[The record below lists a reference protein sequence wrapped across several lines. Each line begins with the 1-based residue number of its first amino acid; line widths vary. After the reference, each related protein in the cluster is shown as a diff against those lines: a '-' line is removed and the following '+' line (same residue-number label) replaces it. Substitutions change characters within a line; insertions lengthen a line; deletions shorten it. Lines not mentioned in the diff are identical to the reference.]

1 MRSFSSKSL
10 ILKERELNP
19 EGGES
24 RAQIDVYASAGSSR
38 SQEEASISVLLHF
51 VLQLRHG
58 FPPLGK
64 SPFYKG

>member
-10 ILKERELNP
+10 ILKERELNT

-24 RAQIDVYASAGSSR
+24 SAQIDVYASDGSSR
-38 SQEEASISVLLHF
+38 SQEEAGISVVLHF
-51 VLQLRHG
+51 VLPHRHG

-64 SPFYKG
+64 SPFYEG